1 MRGFGTFH
9 CLKCHPEFPAAL
21 LAGHHPF
28 YGAPSV
34 LRRRLLARVKKTDG
48 TFCTLGPSGCS
59 SVSYPVTIT
68 DDLDLPRNSAP
79 TATDSLVTTDEDTAH
94 HFAASEFNF
103 DDTDTDD
110 TLASVTVVT
119 LPTVGALEF
128 DGTAVTAGQVV
139 DEADIGKLVFTPVL
153 NANGTDYASFTFK
166 VSDGTE
172 ESAAYY
178 SMTVNVT
185 AVNDAATGKP
195 TIEGTAQVGQ
205 ELTAGQGN
213 IADADGLPATFPGDY
228 TFQWV
233 RVDSDGVSNVTNI
246 GSDSITYTPLAADE
260 GKKVKVK
267 VSFTD
272 DDGTTETVT
281 SDVYPASG
289 TITPGTPTNTAPT
302 ATDSLVTTDE
312 DTAHDFAASEFNFED
327 TDPGD
332 TLASVTVVTLPTV
345 GALALNSTAVTAGDT
360 VTKSQLDAD
369 QLTFMPAADGNGDA
383 YASFTFRVSDGTDE
397 SAVDY
402 SMTVNV
408 TAVNDAATGTPMI
421 SGTAQVGEILT
432 ASTSGISDNDGL
444 INVSFTYQWVRE
456 DANGSNPA
464 DIGTNSDTYTLMAAD
479 EGKKVKVKVTFT
491 DNGGTT
497 ETVTSD
503 VYPASGTI
511 TPGTPTNTAPTA
523 TDSLVTTNEDTAH
536 DFAAS
541 EFNFEDTDPGDTLA
555 SVTVVTLPTAGA
567 LALNSTAVTAGDT
580 VTKSQLD
587 ADQLTFTP
595 AADGN
600 GDAYASFT
608 FRVSDGTDE
617 SAVDYSMTVN
627 VTAVN
632 DAATGTPMIS
642 GTAQVG
648 EILTASTSGISDN
661 DGLINV
667 SFTYQWVREDA
678 NGSNPADIGTNSDT
692 YTLMADDVG
701 KKIRVKVSFTDDGGT
716 TETVTSDVYPAS
728 GTIALGTPTNTAPTA
743 TDSLVTTNED
753 TAHDFAASEFN
764 FEDTDPG
771 DTLASVTVVTLPTVG
786 ALALNSTAVT
796 AGDTVTKSQL
806 DADQLTFMPAADG
819 NGDAYASFTF
829 RVSDGTDESAVDY
842 SMTVNVTAVNDAATG
857 TPMISGTAQVG
868 EILTASTSGISD
880 NDGLIN
886 VSFTYQWV
894 REDANGSNPADI
906 GTNSDTYTL
915 MAADEGKKVKV
926 KVTFTDNGGTTETVT
941 SDVYPASGTITPGT
955 PTNTAPTATDSL
967 VTTNE
972 DTAHHFAASEF
983 NFNDTDAGDTLASVT
998 VVTLPAVG
1006 ALALNST
1013 AVTAGDTVTKSQLDA
1028 NQLTFMPAADG
1039 NGDAY
1044 ASFTFRV
1051 SDGTDESA
1059 ADYSMTVNVTAVN
1072 DDATGKPTITGT
1084 AQVGEIL
1091 TASTSGISDNDGLAN
1106 VSFTYQ
1112 WVRVD
1117 SDGTSNEMDIGSNSD
1132 TYTLMADDEGKKVKV
1147 KVTFNDNGGTTET
1160 VTSDVYPASGT
1171 ITPGTPTNTV
1181 PTATDSL
1188 VTTDEDTAHHFAAS
1202 EFNFNDT
1209 DAGDTLAS
1217 VTVVTLPAAGAL
1229 ALDGTAVTAGKVVEA
1244 EDIGKLVFTP
1254 AQDANGTSY
1263 ASFTFRVSDGTD
1275 ESVADY
1281 SMTVNVTAVNDD
1293 ATGKPTIEGTAQAGQ
1308 DLTAHTDGIS
1318 DPDGKT
1324 KAENGDADYAYT
1336 YQWIRVDGATDSE
1349 ISGET
1354 SRAYTL
1360 MADDIGK
1367 KVKVKVTFTDNGGTT
1382 ETVTSDAYPSSGTIA
1397 TAGICDRT
1405 PAVRDELVSLIS
1417 GVDDCVGVTATHL
1430 ANITSIDLSSQSI
1443 ADLKAGDFAGLTAL
1457 MELNLAG
1464 NSLTSLPAGVF
1475 DGLTSLTS
1483 LSLDDNGLESL
1494 HDDVFADLTSLTLLT
1509 LNDNALNMLP
1519 NDVFKP
1525 LTELT
1530 TLWLQDN
1537 PGMPFKPTAD
1547 ALPDD
1552 GTVSDEGGTV
1562 TLDGSGSGGAWG
1574 TNVTY
1579 SWVLTPTTNGVTFD
1593 DNTSATPEVSIPAL
1607 AADTTLTFTLTVT
1620 GSGGTSGIDTDTD
1633 TATVTVTETTT
1644 TSTDATLSGLTLQDG
1659 EGTVIT
1665 LSPTFPSDTT
1675 TDYTAS
1681 VANGVEAVV
1690 LTATQNDS
1698 TATVAIAND
1707 DDTSKPGE
1715 AQLDLIVGTNTLTV
1729 TVTAEVGS
1737 TTKTYTITVTRE
1749 VAQTTNTAA
1758 TGKPTIMGTAQVGQM
1773 LTAGTSGIMDADG
1786 VAASFTYQW
1795 VRVDSD
1801 GVSNETDVGSNS
1813 SNYTLLAADEGKK
1826 VKVKVSFI
1834 DNANNAEGPL
1844 ESDAYPASGMIGPG
1858 TATAAGVTVTE
1869 TALTV
1874 AEEDTDG
1881 DSYTVVL
1888 DTEPTADVRVTVAGH
1903 AGTDVTPDPATLT
1916 FTTSNWDTAQRVT
1929 VTAGDDADTANDS
1942 VTLTHSA
1949 TSADS
1954 NYSGIVIA
1962 EVAVTVNDNDT
1973 AQVTGVSVAPGNAR
1987 LAVSWTA
1994 VDNATGYKVQWK
2006 SGSEGYNTGDRQ
2018 AAVTSGSTTNHTIL
2032 NLNNGTEYTV
2042 QVIATRTGAND
2053 GPPSTEMTS
2062 VSTTAGV
2069 TVSTTALT
2077 VAEED
2082 TTGDSYTVVLDTRPT
2097 ASVTVTVGGHS
2108 GTDVTP
2114 YPATLMF
2121 TVLNWDTARTVTVT
2135 AGDDVDTANDT
2146 VLLTHSA
2153 TSTDR
2158 NYRGIVIAEVTVTVN
2173 DNDTARVTVV
2183 TGVHLASGPGP
2194 DGVWRA
2200 GDTVEAVV
2208 EFSEAVTVD
2217 TSGGAPALAIEF
2229 GAQRREAVYAR
2240 GSGTAALVFHHV
2252 VVAADDGARAARVVA
2267 GGLSLNGATIRNA
2280 AGVDAVLGFV
2290 LAPAVTSVA
2299 VAPDPDGDGR
2309 WSPGEAVTVTVGFSD
2324 EVAVDTSGGTPSVA
2338 VLAGGGEREA
2348 VYSTGSGT
2356 ATLRF
2361 AYTVLADDGAV
2372 TSVQAPANGLA
2383 LNGAAIVGPTG
2394 LAAALAHAGA
2404 SRTGTPAA
2412 PALSVADASVA
2423 EGGTLVFAVTLDRA
2437 AAAVVVVGWAT
2448 GDGTA
2453 RAGEDYAAASGKI
2466 AFVPG
2471 ETLRTV
2477 RVAVLEDDEAEG
2489 AETMELTLS
2498 NATGAGLADATATGR
2513 VSDPAGEQPAVSVAD
2528 AKVRE
2533 SPGAVLAFKV
2543 TLDRVSRETA
2553 TVDWETLNGG
2563 GKAGAKA
2570 GQDYVADSGT
2580 LVFVPGETAKT
2591 VNVAVLDDSHDE
2603 GQEVMLVVLS
2613 NAVRATI
2620 ADGAAKGIIEN
2631 SDHMPKAWL
2640 ARFGRTVAEQVLD
2653 AVEDRLRSPP
2663 HAGVEAR
2670 LVGEALPLWDGGSRP
2685 GGLDRPS
2692 SGEDAGDAAALTD
2705 WLRDDPDP
2713 WSGAD
2718 SGDGRWLTLRSRAVT
2733 SRDFLTGTSFAMTKE
2748 AAGGAGLVSLWG
2760 RGALTRFDGRERG
2773 PNGDLTLEGEVGSA
2787 MLGADWTSGT
2797 GFRSDSGAGA
2807 WTAGLLLAH
2816 SRGEGSYRGE
2826 VDGTGGTEGA
2836 VLSSVTGLYP
2846 YGRYRVTDRVTL
2858 WGVAGYGAGTLTL
2871 TPQDADGKA
2880 VAPLRT
2886 DMELMMAALGLRGVA
2901 VEAPAEGG
2909 FELAGTSDAMVVR
2922 TSSEKTSGL
2931 AAATGDVTRLRLGL
2945 EGVWRGLAFGGHE
2958 LEPSL
2963 EVGIRHDGGDAET
2976 GFGVDIGAG
2985 LAWSHANSGVSAE
2998 VSARGLLTHA
3008 AGGFREQGI
3017 AGSLTWD
3024 PRPETERGALLT
3036 LRQTMGAQASGGM
3049 DALLGHTTLAGL
3061 TANDDDDELQN
3072 RRLELKL
3079 GYGFPVF
3086 SDRFTSTPE
3095 IELGFSD
3102 RARDYS
3108 LGWRLTLARRAAGT
3122 LELGVVATRREH
3134 ANDEPR
3140 HVIGFQLTAR
3150 W

>member
-1 MRGFGTFH
+1 M
-9 CLKCHPEFPAAL
+9 
-21 LAGHHPF
+21 
-28 YGAPSV
+28 
-34 LRRRLLARVKKTDG
+34 
-48 TFCTLGPSGCS
+48 
-59 SVSYPVTIT
+59 
-68 DDLDLPRNSAP
+68 
-79 TATDSLVTTDEDTAH
+79 
-94 HFAASEFNF
+94 
-103 DDTDTDD
+103 
-110 TLASVTVVT
+110 
-119 LPTVGALEF
+119 
-128 DGTAVTAGQVV
+128 
-139 DEADIGKLVFTPVL
+139 DIGL
-153 NANGTDYASFTFK
+153 N
-166 VSDGTE
+166 SD
-172 ESAAYY
+172 
-178 SMTVNVT
+178 
-185 AVNDAATGKP
+185 
-195 TIEGTAQVGQ
+195 
-205 ELTAGQGN
+205 
-213 IADADGLPATFPGDY
+213 
-228 TFQWV
+228 
-233 RVDSDGVSNVTNI
+233 
-246 GSDSITYTPLAADE
+246 TYTLMADDV
-260 GKKVKVK
+260 GKKVRVK
-267 VSFTD
+267 VSFND
-272 DDGTTETVT
+272 NGGTTETVT

-312 DTAHDFAASEFNFED
+312 DTAH
-327 TDPGD
+327 
-332 TLASVTVVTLPTV
+332 
-345 GALALNSTAVTAGDT
+345 
-360 VTKSQLDAD
+360 
-369 QLTFMPAADGNGDA
+369 
-383 YASFTFRVSDGTDE
+383 
-397 SAVDY
+397 
-402 SMTVNV
+402 
-408 TAVNDAATGTPMI
+408 
-421 SGTAQVGEILT
+421 
-432 ASTSGISDNDGL
+432 
-444 INVSFTYQWVRE
+444 
-456 DANGSNPA
+456 
-464 DIGTNSDTYTLMAAD
+464 
-479 EGKKVKVKVTFT
+479 
-491 DNGGTT
+491 
-497 ETVTSD
+497 
-503 VYPASGTI
+503 
-511 TPGTPTNTAPTA
+511 
-523 TDSLVTTNEDTAH
+523 
-536 DFAAS
+536 
-541 EFNFEDTDPGDTLA
+541 
-555 SVTVVTLPTAGA
+555 
-567 LALNSTAVTAGDT
+567 
-580 VTKSQLD
+580 
-587 ADQLTFTP
+587 
-595 AADGN
+595 
-600 GDAYASFT
+600 
-608 FRVSDGTDE
+608 
-617 SAVDYSMTVN
+617 
-627 VTAVN
+627 
-632 DAATGTPMIS
+632 
-642 GTAQVG
+642 
-648 EILTASTSGISDN
+648 
-661 DGLINV
+661 
-667 SFTYQWVREDA
+667 
-678 NGSNPADIGTNSDT
+678 
-692 YTLMADDVG
+692 
-701 KKIRVKVSFTDDGGT
+701 
-716 TETVTSDVYPAS
+716 
-728 GTIALGTPTNTAPTA
+728 
-743 TDSLVTTNED
+743 
-753 TAHDFAASEFN
+753 
-764 FEDTDPG
+764 
-771 DTLASVTVVTLPTVG
+771 
-786 ALALNSTAVT
+786 
-796 AGDTVTKSQL
+796 
-806 DADQLTFMPAADG
+806 
-819 NGDAYASFTF
+819 
-829 RVSDGTDESAVDY
+829 
-842 SMTVNVTAVNDAATG
+842 
-857 TPMISGTAQVG
+857 
-868 EILTASTSGISD
+868 
-880 NDGLIN
+880 
-886 VSFTYQWV
+886 
-894 REDANGSNPADI
+894 
-906 GTNSDTYTL
+906 
-915 MAADEGKKVKV
+915 
-926 KVTFTDNGGTTETVT
+926 
-941 SDVYPASGTITPGT
+941 
-955 PTNTAPTATDSL
+955 
-967 VTTNE
+967 
-972 DTAHHFAASEF
+972 HFAASEF
-983 NFNDTDAGDTLASVT
+983 NFDDTDAGDTLASVT
-998 VVTLPAVG
+998 VVTLPAV
-1006 ALALNST
+1006 
-1013 AVTAGDTVTKSQLDA
+1013 
-1028 NQLTFMPAADG
+1028 
-1039 NGDAY
+1039 
-1044 ASFTFRV
+1044 
-1051 SDGTDESA
+1051 
-1059 ADYSMTVNVTAVN
+1059 
-1072 DDATGKPTITGT
+1072 
-1084 AQVGEIL
+1084 
-1091 TASTSGISDNDGLAN
+1091 
-1106 VSFTYQ
+1106 
-1112 WVRVD
+1112 
-1117 SDGTSNEMDIGSNSD
+1117 
-1132 TYTLMADDEGKKVKV
+1132 
-1147 KVTFNDNGGTTET
+1147 
-1160 VTSDVYPASGT
+1160 
-1171 ITPGTPTNTV
+1171 
-1181 PTATDSL
+1181 
-1188 VTTDEDTAHHFAAS
+1188 
-1202 EFNFNDT
+1202 
-1209 DAGDTLAS
+1209 
-1217 VTVVTLPAAGAL
+1217 GAL

-1281 SMTVNVTAVNDD
+1281 IMTVNVTAVNDD

-1367 KVKVKVTFTDNGGTT
+1367 TVKVKVSFTDDADTDEGPLI
-1382 ETVTSDAYPSSGTIA
+1382 SDAYPSSGTIA
-1397 TAGICDRT
+1397 TASICERT

-1530 TLWLQDN
+1530 DLRLLGN
-1537 PGMPFKPTAD
+1537 SGAPFKPTAD

-1552 GTVSDEGGTV
+1552 GTISDEGGTV

-1607 AADTTLTFTLTVT
+1607 PANTTLTFTLTVT
-1620 GSGGTSGIDTDTD
+1620 GSGGTNGIDTDTD
-1633 TATVTVTETTT
+1633 TATVTVTGTTT

-1659 EGTVIT
+1659 EGAVIT

-1681 VANGVEAVV
+1681 VLNGVEAVV

-1707 DDTSKPGE
+1707 DDTGTLGVAE
-1715 AQLDLIVGTNTLTV
+1715 LDLIVGTNTLTV
-1729 TVTAEVGS
+1729 TVTAEDGS

-1834 DNANNAEGPL
+1834 DNANNAEDPL
-1844 ESDAYPASGMIGPG
+1844 ASDAYPASGTIGPG
-1858 TATAAGVTVTE
+1858 AATAAGVTVTK

-1874 AEEDTDG
+1874 AEEDTNG

-1888 DTEPTADVRVTVAGH
+1888 DTEPTADVTVTVGGH

-1916 FTTSNWDTAQRVT
+1916 FTASNWDTARTVT
-1929 VTAGDDADTANDS
+1929 VKADDDADTANDS

-1949 TSADS
+1949 TSTDS
-1954 NYSGIVIA
+1954 DYSGIGIA
-1962 EVAVTVNDNDT
+1962 EVTVTVNDNDT
-1973 AQVTGVSVAPGNAR
+1973 AQVTGVSVAPGNTQM
-1987 LAVSWTA
+1987 AVNWTR
-1994 VDNATGYKVQWK
+1994 VDHATGYNVQWK
-2006 SGSEGYNTGDRQ
+2006 SGSEGYDTGDRQ
-2018 AAVTSGSTTNHTIL
+2018 AAVTPGSTTSHTIP

-2053 GPPSTEMTS
+2053 GPPSTEMTA
-2062 VSTTAGV
+2062 VSTTASV
-2069 TVSTTALT
+2069 TVSKSALT

-2082 TTGDSYTVVLDTRPT
+2082 TTGDSYTVVLDTQPT

-2108 GTDVTP
+2108 GTDVIP

-2121 TVLNWDTARTVTVT
+2121 TVVNWDTARTVKVT
-2135 AGDDVDTANDT
+2135 AGDDVDTTDDT
-2146 VLLTHSA
+2146 VLLIHSA

-2158 NYRGIVIAEVTVTVN
+2158 NYNGNVIAEVTVTVN

-2194 DGVWRA
+2194 DGVWSA

-2217 TSGGAPALAIEF
+2217 TSGRAPALAIEF
-2229 GAQRREAVYAR
+2229 GAQRREAVYVR
-2240 GSGTAALVFHHV
+2240 GSGTAELTFRHV
-2252 VVAADDGARAARVVA
+2252 VDAADDGALSARVVA
-2267 GGLSLNGATIRNA
+2267 GGLSLEGATIRNA
-2280 AGVDAVLGFV
+2280 AGVDAELGFV

-2324 EVAVDTSGGTPSVA
+2324 EVAVDTSEGTPSVA

-2348 VYSTGSGT
+2348 VYATGSGT

-2372 TSVQAPANGLA
+2372 TSVQALANGLA
-2383 LNGAAIVGPTG
+2383 LNGGAIVGPTG
-2394 LAAALAHAGA
+2394 LAAVLAHPEA
-2404 SRTGTPAA
+2404 SRMGTPAA
-2412 PALSVADASVA
+2412 PALSVADASAA

-2437 AAAVVVVGWAT
+2437 AAAVVVVDWAT

-2453 RAGEDYAAASGKI
+2453 RAGEDYAADSGKI

-2591 VNVAVLDDSHDE
+2591 VNVAVLDDAHDE
-2603 GQEVMLVVLS
+2603 GQEVMLLILS

-2653 AVEDRLRSPP
+2653 AVEDRLRAAPR
-2663 HAGVEAR
+2663 AGVEAR
-2670 LVGEALPLWDGGSRP
+2670 LAGEAVASWDGGSRP
-2685 GGLDRPS
+2685 GGRDRPG
-2692 SGEDAGDAAALTD
+2692 SGEEAELSALTD

-2787 MLGADWTSGT
+2787 MLGADWTGGA
-2797 GFRSDSGAGA
+2797 GFRPGSGAGA

-2826 VDGTGGTEGA
+2826 VDGTGDTGGTEGA

-2886 DMELMMAALGLRGVA
+2886 DMELMMASLGVRGVA

-3008 AGGFREQGI
+3008 ADGFRDQGI

-3061 TANDDDDELQN
+3061 TANDDDELQN

>member
-1 MRGFGTFH
+1 
-9 CLKCHPEFPAAL
+9 
-21 LAGHHPF
+21 
-28 YGAPSV
+28 
-34 LRRRLLARVKKTDG
+34 
-48 TFCTLGPSGCS
+48 
-59 SVSYPVTIT
+59 
-68 DDLDLPRNSAP
+68 
-79 TATDSLVTTDEDTAH
+79 
-94 HFAASEFNF
+94 
-103 DDTDTDD
+103 
-110 TLASVTVVT
+110 
-119 LPTVGALEF
+119 
-128 DGTAVTAGQVV
+128 
-139 DEADIGKLVFTPVL
+139 
-153 NANGTDYASFTFK
+153 
-166 VSDGTE
+166 
-172 ESAAYY
+172 
-178 SMTVNVT
+178 
-185 AVNDAATGKP
+185 
-195 TIEGTAQVGQ
+195 
-205 ELTAGQGN
+205 
-213 IADADGLPATFPGDY
+213 
-228 TFQWV
+228 
-233 RVDSDGVSNVTNI
+233 
-246 GSDSITYTPLAADE
+246 
-260 GKKVKVK
+260 
-267 VSFTD
+267 
-272 DDGTTETVT
+272 
-281 SDVYPASG
+281 
-289 TITPGTPTNTAPT
+289 
-302 ATDSLVTTDE
+302 
-312 DTAHDFAASEFNFED
+312 
-327 TDPGD
+327 
-332 TLASVTVVTLPTV
+332 
-345 GALALNSTAVTAGDT
+345 
-360 VTKSQLDAD
+360 
-369 QLTFMPAADGNGDA
+369 
-383 YASFTFRVSDGTDE
+383 
-397 SAVDY
+397 
-402 SMTVNV
+402 
-408 TAVNDAATGTPMI
+408 
-421 SGTAQVGEILT
+421 
-432 ASTSGISDNDGL
+432 
-444 INVSFTYQWVRE
+444 
-456 DANGSNPA
+456 
-464 DIGTNSDTYTLMAAD
+464 
-479 EGKKVKVKVTFT
+479 
-491 DNGGTT
+491 
-497 ETVTSD
+497 
-503 VYPASGTI
+503 
-511 TPGTPTNTAPTA
+511 
-523 TDSLVTTNEDTAH
+523 
-536 DFAAS
+536 
-541 EFNFEDTDPGDTLA
+541 
-555 SVTVVTLPTAGA
+555 
-567 LALNSTAVTAGDT
+567 
-580 VTKSQLD
+580 
-587 ADQLTFTP
+587 
-595 AADGN
+595 
-600 GDAYASFT
+600 
-608 FRVSDGTDE
+608 
-617 SAVDYSMTVN
+617 
-627 VTAVN
+627 
-632 DAATGTPMIS
+632 
-642 GTAQVG
+642 
-648 EILTASTSGISDN
+648 
-661 DGLINV
+661 
-667 SFTYQWVREDA
+667 
-678 NGSNPADIGTNSDT
+678 
-692 YTLMADDVG
+692 
-701 KKIRVKVSFTDDGGT
+701 
-716 TETVTSDVYPAS
+716 
-728 GTIALGTPTNTAPTA
+728 
-743 TDSLVTTNED
+743 
-753 TAHDFAASEFN
+753 
-764 FEDTDPG
+764 
-771 DTLASVTVVTLPTVG
+771 
-786 ALALNSTAVT
+786 
-796 AGDTVTKSQL
+796 
-806 DADQLTFMPAADG
+806 
-819 NGDAYASFTF
+819 
-829 RVSDGTDESAVDY
+829 
-842 SMTVNVTAVNDAATG
+842 
-857 TPMISGTAQVG
+857 
-868 EILTASTSGISD
+868 
-880 NDGLIN
+880 
-886 VSFTYQWV
+886 
-894 REDANGSNPADI
+894 
-906 GTNSDTYTL
+906 
-915 MAADEGKKVKV
+915 
-926 KVTFTDNGGTTETVT
+926 
-941 SDVYPASGTITPGT
+941 
-955 PTNTAPTATDSL
+955 
-967 VTTNE
+967 
-972 DTAHHFAASEF
+972 
-983 NFNDTDAGDTLASVT
+983 
-998 VVTLPAVG
+998 
-1006 ALALNST
+1006 
-1013 AVTAGDTVTKSQLDA
+1013 
-1028 NQLTFMPAADG
+1028 MPAADG

-1072 DDATGKPTITGT
+1072 DAATGKPTI
-1084 AQVGEIL
+1084 
-1091 TASTSGISDNDGLAN
+1091 
-1106 VSFTYQ
+1106 
-1112 WVRVD
+1112 
-1117 SDGTSNEMDIGSNSD
+1117 M
-1132 TYTLMADDEGKKVKV
+1132 
-1147 KVTFNDNGGTTET
+1147 
-1160 VTSDVYPASGT
+1160 
-1171 ITPGTPTNTV
+1171 
-1181 PTATDSL
+1181 
-1188 VTTDEDTAHHFAAS
+1188 
-1202 EFNFNDT
+1202 
-1209 DAGDTLAS
+1209 
-1217 VTVVTLPAAGAL
+1217 
-1229 ALDGTAVTAGKVVEA
+1229 
-1244 EDIGKLVFTP
+1244 
-1254 AQDANGTSY
+1254 
-1263 ASFTFRVSDGTD
+1263 
-1275 ESVADY
+1275 
-1281 SMTVNVTAVNDD
+1281 
-1293 ATGKPTIEGTAQAGQ
+1293 GTAQAGQ
-1308 DLTAHTDGIS
+1308 ELTAHTDGIS

-1336 YQWIRVDGATDSE
+1336 YQWIRVDGANDTE

-1354 SRAYTL
+1354 SNAYTL
-1360 MADDIGK
+1360 TADDIGK
-1367 KVKVKVTFTDNGGTT
+1367 TVRVRTSFTDDADNDEGPLI
-1382 ETVTSDAYPSSGTIA
+1382 SDAYPSSGTIA

-1417 GVDDCVGVTATHL
+1417 GVDDCAGVTATHL

-1464 NSLTSLPAGVF
+1464 NSLASLPAGVF

-1483 LSLDDNGLESL
+1483 LSLDENGLESL
-1494 HDDVFADLTSLTLLT
+1494 HAGVFDDLTSLTLLT
-1509 LNDNALNMLP
+1509 LNGNALNMLP

-1537 PGMPFKPTAD
+1537 SGAPFKPTAV

-1552 GTVSDEGGTV
+1552 GTVSDAGGMV

-1593 DNTSATPEVSIPAL
+1593 DNTSATPEVTIPPL
-1607 AADTTLTFTLTVT
+1607 PADTELIFTLTVT
-1620 GSGGTSGIDTDTD
+1620 GKGGTSGIDTDT
-1633 TATVTVTETTT
+1633 ATVTVTVTGTTT
-1644 TSTDATLSGLTLQDG
+1644 TTTTDATLSGLTLQDG
-1659 EGTVIT
+1659 EGAVIT

-1675 TDYTAS
+1675 TDYTAQ
-1681 VANGVEAVV
+1681 VANGVDTVV

-1698 TATVAIAND
+1698 TATVAIADD
-1707 DDTSKPGE
+1707 DDTNKPGA
-1715 AQLDLIVGTNTLTV
+1715 AQLVLDVGTNTLTV
-1729 TVTAEVGS
+1729 TVTAEDGS
-1737 TTKTYTITVTRE
+1737 TTKTYTITVMRE
-1749 VAQTTNTAA
+1749 VAQTTNTDA
-1758 TGKPTIMGTAQVGQM
+1758 TGRPTIMGTAQVGQM

-1801 GVSNETDVGSNS
+1801 GASNEMDIGSDS
-1813 SNYTLLAADEGKK
+1813 STYTLLAADVGKK

-1844 ESDAYPASGMIGPG
+1844 ASDAYPASGAIGPG
-1858 TATAAGVTVTE
+1858 ATTVAGVTVSK

-1874 AEEDTDG
+1874 AEEDTTG

-1888 DTEPTADVRVTVAGH
+1888 DTQPTADVTVTVGGH
-1903 AGTDVTPDPATLT
+1903 SGTDVTPDPAALT
-1916 FTTSNWDTAQRVT
+1916 FTPSNWDTARTVT
-1929 VTAGDDADTANDS
+1929 VTAADDADTTDDT
-1942 VTLTHSA
+1942 VLLTHRA
-1949 TSADS
+1949 TSADGD
-1954 NYSGIVIA
+1954 YSGIEIA

-1987 LAVSWTA
+1987 LAVNWTR
-1994 VDNATGYKVQWK
+1994 VDHATGYKVQWK
-2006 SGSEGYNTGDRQ
+2006 SGSEGYDTGDRQ

-2062 VSTTAGV
+2062 VSTTASV
-2069 TVSTTALT
+2069 TVSKTALA

-2194 DGVWRA
+2194 DGVWSV
-2200 GDTVEAVV
+2200 GDPVEAVV

-2217 TSGGAPALAIEF
+2217 TFGGAPALAIEF

-2324 EVAVDTSGGTPSVA
+2324 EVAVDTSGGTPA
-2338 VLAGGGEREA
+2338 LAIVLGEQRREA
-2348 VYSTGSGT
+2348 VYATGSGT

-2361 AYTVLADDGAV
+2361 AYTVTADDGAV
-2372 TSVQAPANGLA
+2372 TSVQALANGLA
-2383 LNGAAIVGPTG
+2383 LNGGAIVGATG

-2412 PALSVADASVA
+2412 PALSVADASAA

-2453 RAGEDYAAASGKI
+2453 RAGEDYAADSGKI

-2477 RVAVLEDDEAEG
+2477 RVAVLEDDEVEG

-2513 VSDPAGEQPAVSVAD
+2513 VSGPAGEQPAVSVAD

-2543 TLDRVSRETA
+2543 TLDRVSRETV
-2553 TVDWETLNGG
+2553 TVDWETLNGS

-2580 LVFVPGETAKT
+2580 VVFVPGETAKT
-2591 VNVAVLDDSHDE
+2591 VHVAVLDDAHDE
-2603 GQEVMLVVLS
+2603 KREVMLLILS

-2620 ADGAAKGIIEN
+2620 ADAVAKGIIEN
-2631 SDHMPKAWL
+2631 SDQMPKAWL

-2653 AVEDRLRSPP
+2653 AVEDRLRAAPRT
-2663 HAGVEAR
+2663 GVEAR
-2670 LVGEALPLWDGGSRP
+2670 LAGEALPSWDSGTRP
-2685 GGLDRPS
+2685 GGLDRPGS
-2692 SGEDAGDAAALTD
+2692 EEEAELSALTD

-2713 WSGAD
+2713 WSGD
-2718 SGDGRWLTLRSRAVT
+2718 GSGDGRPVTLHSRAVT
-2733 SRDFLTGTSFAMTKE
+2733 SRDFLTGTSFAMTEE

-2760 RGALTRFDGRERG
+2760 RGALTRFDGRESG

-2787 MLGADWTSGT
+2787 MLGADWTSGA

-2826 VDGTGGTEGA
+2826 MGDTGDTGGTEGA
-2836 VLSSVTGLYP
+2836 VLSSMTGLYP
-2846 YGRYRVTDRVTL
+2846 YGRYRVTNRVTL

-2886 DMELMMAALGLRGVA
+2886 DMNLMMAALGVRGVA
-2901 VEAPAEGG
+2901 IEAPSDGG

-2931 AAATGDVTRLRLGL
+2931 EAATGDVTRLRLGL

-2963 EVGIRHDGGDAET
+2963 EIGIRHDGGDAET
-2976 GFGVDIGAG
+2976 GFGADIGAG

-3008 AGGFREQGI
+3008 ADGFRDQGI

-3036 LRQTMGAQASGGM
+3036 LRQTMGAQATGGM

-3061 TANDDDDELQN
+3061 AANDDDDELQN

-3079 GYGFPVF
+3079 GYGFPVL

-3095 IELGFSD
+3095 IELGLSD

-3108 LGWRLTLARRAAGT
+3108 LGWRLTLARRDAGT
-3122 LELGVVATRREH
+3122 LELGGVATRREH

-3140 HVIGFQLTAR
+3140 QAIGFRLTAR